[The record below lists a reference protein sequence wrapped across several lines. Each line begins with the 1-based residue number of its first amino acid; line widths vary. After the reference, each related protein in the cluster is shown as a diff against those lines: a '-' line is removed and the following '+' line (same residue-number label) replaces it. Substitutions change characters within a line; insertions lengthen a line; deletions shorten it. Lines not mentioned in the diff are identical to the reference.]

1 MNSPKMQVGSAAG
14 DLGFSKVFPGIMS
27 ILTLQEWFLGPRRDL
42 GAYNIL
48 WFRACGE
55 NKEIFAQGHY
65 A

>member
-48 WFRACGE
+48 WFWA
-55 NKEIFAQGHY
+55 
-65 A
+65 